1 MPDRYHKRTSIHK
14 PHTDLHLSSA
24 PDEMDVSLASLQHHI
39 LSPSSKKSP
48 SGPRSGSQ
56 RAKPVPATPN
66 RQWDFSNSDQDLN
79 VTNWISPVGITF
91 TQGGREEIFRAT
103 QSSPKPAGGEGTYGG
118 EWVDHSWEQPNQGR
132 KIKDPYAHYTTPHDT
147 RSFKLQNTADDAPY
161 FVEVETDYEAFRDHP
176 VVPTKKE
183 LLNPPPNLIRS
194 NTIPSKDRST
204 VSEYGQIPG
213 VPVMKVYGEYD
224 SVDQYL
230 HTQYEL
236 MRYDCLI
243 PMQMAIASYKLICNP
258 PNSSETADAAN
269 YAQLHESLD
278 RNFRLYENVKVE
290 SVVFSFHH
298 VVYRIS
304 FRLPYGVSVKWEA
317 SKRLIPG
324 SLVMLSKDGFEN
336 DIKIACV
343 SHRDDRPMTGRNRF
357 EYLLDIFLETDNDAD
372 PLGFGDPDGNE
383 IPHVMLEATSGYF
396 EGEDLCLCVLLCSC

>member
-1 MPDRYHKRTSIHK
+1 
-14 PHTDLHLSSA
+14 
-24 PDEMDVSLASLQHHI
+24 
-39 LSPSSKKSP
+39 
-48 SGPRSGSQ
+48 
-56 RAKPVPATPN
+56 
-66 RQWDFSNSDQDLN
+66 
-79 VTNWISPVGITF
+79 
-91 TQGGREEIFRAT
+91 
-103 QSSPKPAGGEGTYGG
+103 
-118 EWVDHSWEQPNQGR
+118 
-132 KIKDPYAHYTTPHDT
+132 
-147 RSFKLQNTADDAPY
+147 
-161 FVEVETDYEAFRDHP
+161 
-176 VVPTKKE
+176 
-183 LLNPPPNLIRS
+183 
-194 NTIPSKDRST
+194 
-204 VSEYGQIPG
+204 
-213 VPVMKVYGEYD
+213 MKVYGEYD

-396 EGEDLCLCVLLCSC
+396 EGEDLCLCVLFCSC